1 MRPEPD
7 QITWIAAFDGGKA
20 VVFKNAGFDDAVDL
34 QLVERFDNDNPPD
47 RDQTADRP
55 GRHQDAGSGA
65 KGANAP
71 QGLAHGRSGVEQ
83 TDRHALEKVRFIDR
97 LVARLA
103 ADAEQQAFDRLVL
116 LADQRS
122 LGEAREQLTD
132 RLERRIIA
140 EEAKDVVNEPA
151 DKLEARV
158 QTLLQDM
165 PHPPAK
171 SHLGLSGPEDGR
183 TASSG

>member
-20 VVFKNAGFDDAVDL
+20 VVFKNADFDDAVNL
-34 QLVERFDNDNPPD
+34 ELIERFDNDNPPD
-47 RDQTADRP
+47 RDQTTDRP
-55 GRHQDAGSGA
+55 GRYQDAGSGS

-71 QGLAHGRSGVEQ
+71 EGLAHGRSGVEQ

-97 LVARLA
+97 LMARLGA
-103 ADAEQQAFDRLVL
+103 EAEQQAFDRLVL
-116 LADQRS
+116 LADQTS
-122 LGEAREQLTD
+122 LGEARDQLTD

-140 EEAKDVVNEPA
+140 QEPKDVVNEPA

-158 QTLLQDM
+158 QALLQDL
-165 PHPPAK
+165 PYPAAK
-171 SHLGLSGPEDGR
+171 SHFGLSGPGAGNAPSGR
-183 TASSG
+183 